1 MYKDFFTFPNTLLY
15 LKQYFIFL
23 VFKSFLCSAVSSLML
38 GKIG

>member
-23 VFKSFLCSAVSSLML
+23 FLNPFFALL
-38 GKIG
+38 